1 MLEAGAIGL
10 IGSAISAGATVLGA
24 VAQSNAMKAQAEVDQ
39 ARAKAGQEQAM
50 VEGQWAER
58 RAQEERASA
67 QRKADSRV
75 REGNLATSRLQAVAA
90 ASGSKAT
97 DPTVMDLF
105 GNIKKA
111 SGINAANETAT
122 GEQRASGL
130 TFDANLK
137 NWGADMNAWVADA
150 NANIKRSSADATLLG
165 GVLNAGS
172 TMAGGFSRMGQRYAN
187 YDPMWS
193 NTTTTF
199 TYG

>member
-1 MLEAGAIGL
+1 MLEAGTLGL
-10 IGSAISAGATVLGA
+10 IGTIASAGASVLGA

-39 ARAKAGQEQAM
+39 ARAKAGQEQAA

-67 QRKADSRV
+67 QRKADARV

-90 ASGSKAT
+90 ASGSKAS

-105 GNIKKA
+105 GDIKKTA
-111 SGINAANETAT
+111 DVNAANETAT
-122 GEQRASGL
+122 GEQRAAGL

-137 NWGADMNAWVADA
+137 NWGADVNAWVADA
-150 NANIKRSSADATLLG
+150 NANIKRSSADSTLLG
-165 GVLNAGS
+165 GFLTAGS
-172 TMAGGFSRMGQRYAN
+172 QMASGLSKMGQRYAN

-193 NTTTTF
+193 QTQTF
-199 TYG
+199 KYG